1 MRKMKRGTSLLLSI
15 VMVLGMVPVQGFAA
29 DCQHDLT
36 YSAEGTCIT
45 AACGKEGC
53 GYKETATLEL
63 DKEASLAYTGKE
75 VKPLKVVYSDGW
87 QDVTPE
93 ITYVNNIEVTK
104 LQEAA
109 AEPVNAEAPEEAQ
122 PVPEKTEPEGEAE
135 PADNTQEQDP
145 PAEKP
150 EEPKIP
156 TGKLTIGGV
165 SVTKTFAIAEKEKL
179 TVTAT
184 VSVSYGDDEPAYVLV
199 YKNVDGTA
207 VTPELSGEPEVTSAY
222 SKEAKVGDEFVVDV
236 NIDGVTSAQYELV
249 LGDSGSFTVEQ
260 RELAIDWGTLE
271 FSYSGEPQRPELKV
285 TNIVPGEDVKVIE
298 TGTAQTA
305 VGKYDIEIT
314 GLEGEHKDNYK
325 LPAETK
331 KQFEIKP
338 LEVKIDWGTLEFEY
352 DGNKHCPEP
361 QITNRI
367 GEEDVT
373 LDLGDA
379 EGETEAGTYTI
390 TVLGLNGADAGNY
403 VLPEDPEAEYKIT
416 KPAREKPDTVGA
428 VAETVLGKADGK
440 ITGVTEEMEYKARD
454 AADYIEIT
462 GTEVFDLPA
471 GTYLVRYKET
481 EYNAASEDVEVTV
494 DEGRYITVAPPEKEK
509 QIGYTLSADKT
520 EVAYG
525 ESVTITYELAD
536 GYTELETFAVKVN
549 GEKVSLDEN
558 GSYTI
563 QNITENVTVTVEGIS
578 VLLAISFD
586 GKTFHTVAED
596 TAFDRYT
603 NAKTLVITGISG
615 GKLWYALK
623 DKAVDDF
630 AEITDWTEYTKAL
643 TFSNEASRKLIAYAK
658 VTDAEGK
665 AIAYASTYGVVLDH
679 VAPVIKVNGVVPTGR
694 PTYYTTQQ
702 VTVTDANPVKVMV
715 ENNEKTAPFLLAGN
729 EDRDKCTIKAIDDA
743 GNTISRTVT
752 IQEISTLDDTI
763 SDLNG
768 TNMTSAKKSTVEAVI
783 TNVNT
788 ILEEECANATKE
800 EKAELEAIVDT
811 CNGLLLVLDIQ
822 ALPDASDVDPD
833 DADTLEKFIEVVTTY
848 EKLSDSGKNAVGN
861 ANEEILN
868 DLGAALTDYEITTKA
883 ANLKW
888 TLDSKKTLTVAVN
901 GAYSMFDSLWI
912 NNVELDKGD
921 DYTVKAG
928 TSGGT
933 SITIKAAYLQTLKA
947 GKYKIQ
953 VKYQYGATDGEDQI
967 QILSSGTNPKTGD
980 EGILLWMT
988 ASVLSLAC
996 LAAAA
1001 ICGRKRRYQA

>member
-1 MRKMKRGTSLLLSI
+1 MKKMKRGFSLLLSI

-29 DCQHDLT
+29 DCQHTLT

-45 AACGKEGC
+45 ATCGNEGC
-53 GYKETATLEL
+53 TYKETATLEL

-87 QDVTPE
+87 QGERTDV
-93 ITYVNNIEVTK
+93 ITYVNNIEVTE

-109 AEPVNAEAPEEAQ
+109 AEPVMEAPPEEETQ
-122 PVPEKTEPEGEAE
+122 PAPEDTVPESETE
-135 PADNTQEQDP
+135 PADTEEQDP

-165 SVTKTFAIAEKEKL
+165 SVTQTFAVEKAKL

-184 VSVSYGDDEPAYVLV
+184 AIVSYGAKKPDYKLVCKDAEGNEKNGVITVTDDMMTSDYTESAAV
-199 YKNVDGTA
+199 GTLF
-207 VTPELSGEPEVTSAY
+207 EI
-222 SKEAKVGDEFVVDV
+222 KV
-236 NIDGVTSAQYELV
+236 NIDEATYAQYELEV
-249 LGDSGSFTVEQ
+249 VNGRFTVEQ

-271 FSYSGEPQRPELKV
+271 FPYSGEPHRPELKI

-305 VGKYDIEIT
+305 VGKYDIELT

-325 LPAETK
+325 LPVETK

-338 LEVKIDWGTLEFEY
+338 IEVEIDWGTLKFEY
-352 DGNKHCPEP
+352 DGNKHRPDP
-361 QITNRI
+361 QITKRI

-379 EGETEAGTYTI
+379 EGETKAGTYTI

-403 VLPEDPEAEYKIT
+403 VLPENCEVTYTIS
-416 KPAREKPDTVGA
+416 KPAQEKPDGVEA

-440 ITGVTEEMEYKARD
+440 ITGVTEKMEYKAKD

-462 GTEVFDLPA
+462 GTEVLDRPA
-471 GTYLVRYKET
+471 DTYLVRYKET
-481 EYNAASEDVEVTV
+481 EENAASETV
-494 DEGRYITVAPPEKEK
+494 KVTVAPGAPLKVTLPAN
-509 QIGYTLSADKT
+509 QTGYKLEADKT
-520 EVAYG
+520 EASWG
-525 ESVTITYELAD
+525 DSVTITYELAT

-549 GEKVSLDEN
+549 GEKVLLDEEN

-563 QNITENVTVTVEGIS
+563 QNITEDVTVTVEGVS
-578 VLLAISFD
+578 VLLAITFD
-586 GKTFHTVAED
+586 GETFRTVAED

-623 DKAVDDF
+623 DKAVDDST
-630 AEITDWTEYTKAL
+630 EITDWTEYTKAL

-679 VAPVIKVNGVVPTGR
+679 VAPVIKINGEVPTGGK
-694 PTYYTTQQ
+694 TYYTTQQ
-702 VTVTDANPVKVMV
+702 VTVTEANPVKVTL
-715 ENNEKTAPFLLAGN
+715 NEEEKSASFLLRGN
-729 EDRDKCTIKAIDDA
+729 ENVNKYTIKAEDKA
-743 GNTISRTVT
+743 GNSGISRTVKMQK
-752 IQEISTLDDTI
+752 INTLDDTI

-768 TNMTSAKKSTVEAVI
+768 TNITSAKKSTVEAVI

-788 ILEEECANATKE
+788 ILKEECANATKE

-833 DADTLEKFIEVVTTY
+833 DADTLEKFIEVVTAY
-848 EKLSDSGKNAVGN
+848 EKLSDSGKNAVGT
-861 ANEEILN
+861 ANEKILN

-912 NNVELDKGD
+912 DGDELEKGD

-988 ASVLSLAC
+988 ASALSLAC
-996 LAAAA
+996 LTAAA
-1001 ICGRKRRYQA
+1001 CFGRKRRFQA